1 MANWVH
7 AVWLPAGNSLSP
19 YERRLSDLISLT
31 GMDTEELEQ
40 LISERANTGLFSPV
54 EVAEWFYNHYLMFGQ
69 LPAKR
74 VEASYTRREGD

>member
-7 AVWLPAGNSLSP
+7 AVWLPVDSNLSP
-19 YERRLSDLISLT
+19 YERRLSDLVSLT
-31 GMDTEELEQ
+31 GMDTEELEG
-40 LISERANTGLFSPV
+40 LISEWAKVGLYSPG
-54 EVAEWFYNHYLMFGQ
+54 EVAEEFCNHYLMFGQ